1 MLLGVIRVWIDLF
14 KVYRGVKVDRYVVE
28 INKLIIRLDKLI
40 GLDVLMEISK
50 RRGKLL
56 YF

>member
-1 MLLGVIRVWIDLF
+1 M
-14 KVYRGVKVDRYVVE
+14 DRYVVE

-56 YF
+56 YFSCCDINRKSLLDLM